1 MVFDRYVSKE
11 RVLMT
16 TQLYLA
22 RGIVEG
28 RVHTE
33 QDHALVR
40 TVELARHAERRAARM
55 RRSAR

>member
-1 MVFDRYVSKE
+1 
-11 RVLMT
+11 MT

-40 TVELARHAERRAARM
+40 TVELARHTGRRAARL